1 MAILNATDVVLSVT
15 VDDGLKAIAHCT
27 SASISINMDL
37 RDSTTKSSAGWQDNL
52 GGLRSYELSG
62 DAFVDIVED
71 TEKSDILELWTVWN
85 QRASVIV
92 SFGISGML
100 YEGTAFIT
108 SLSIDAGVEENATF
122 SISLTGSGALTQN
135 GI

>member
-1 MAILNATDVVLSVT
+1 MAILNATDVVLKVT

-37 RDSTTKSSAGWQDNL
+37 RDSTTKSSGGWQENL

-85 QRASVIV
+85 QRTAVIV
-92 SFGISGML
+92 SFGIAGML
-100 YEGTAFIT
+100 YEGTALIT

>member
-1 MAILNATDVVLSVT
+1 MAILNATDVILKVT
-15 VDDGLKAIAHCT
+15 VGGVLVPVAHST
-27 SASISINMDL
+27 SASISMNMDL
-37 RDSTTKSSAGWQDNL
+37 RDSTTKSSGGWQDNL

-85 QRASVIV
+85 QRAAVIV

-100 YEGTAFIT
+100 YEGTALIT

-135 GI
+135 SI